1 MLWKQW
7 TKKSENI
14 AFKSCKN
21 GVGDG
26 EEKVAHE
33 LESIVLGQNSTYDL
47 HIDGINYEVKKLD
60 KKNDFNTAKKG
71 RSVLRPIL
79 KDIDGLLD
87 SLHEL
92 GLLKEYKELLKPIE
106 NVYSDE
112 LAVGTIRK
120 LISVVEILNEKL
132 LKLLELIPT
141 ELFYQ
146 KEDEK
151 PLSIRLDLYFRI
163 CKETKQ
169 DFPEKY
175 VSLEPI
181 MKIIQLMNNKYIQ
194 EPDLLNKDLDTL
206 PVNFLKDV
214 SLIIVD
220 KHKGYMFIDDISKV
234 KFLRITRGNPRFQI
248 IDSNI

>member
-1 MLWKQW
+1 MWKQW
-7 TKKSENI
+7 TKKSDDI

-47 HIDGINYEVKKLD
+47 NIDGIKYEVKKLD
-60 KKNDFNTAKKG
+60 KQNDFNTAKNG

-92 GLLKEYKELLKPIE
+92 GSLKDYKELLKPFK

-112 LAVGTIRK
+112 LAAGTIRK
-120 LISVVEILNEKL
+120 LLSVVEILHAKRI
-132 LKLLELIPT
+132 KLLESIPT

-146 KEDEK
+146 KEDDK

-169 DFPEKY
+169 DFSKKY

-181 MKIIQLMNNKYIQ
+181 MEIIQLMNNKYIQ
-194 EPDLLNKDLDTL
+194 EPDLFTKDLDTL
-206 PVNFLKDV
+206 PVNFFKDV
-214 SLIIVD
+214 VLIIVD

-248 IDSNI
+248 IDINI